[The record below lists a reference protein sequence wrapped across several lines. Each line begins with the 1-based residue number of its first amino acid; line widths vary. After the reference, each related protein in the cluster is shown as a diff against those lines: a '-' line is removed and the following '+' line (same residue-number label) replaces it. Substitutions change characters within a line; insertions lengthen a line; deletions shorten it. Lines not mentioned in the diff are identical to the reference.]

1 MPTKSEIG
9 TNGIMEPVREH
20 YQAAETSRRMRGLKT
35 LGPVPLASV
44 GKAGRSSLPPLPF
57 WLLAQPQN
65 ILGEK
70 KTKKQNNRLF
80 LCLKNIKQTG

>member
-1 MPTKSEIG
+1 
-9 TNGIMEPVREH
+9 MEPVREH

-65 ILGEK
+65 ILGKKKK
-70 KTKKQNNRLF
+70 KTKQQAFFVFK
-80 LCLKNIKQTG
+80 KYKADWVSK